1 MRPHFTSR
9 IWVVG
14 AEDVVVVSG
23 FATRRCDAPQLNL
36 GDSLVH
42 FELSDTCAP
51 CLSVLRSFAQ
61 LVPAACLWRIHEK
74 VVNLCRLLKQVLYS
88 FLYQS

>member
-1 MRPHFTSR
+1 MRPHFNSR

-23 FATRRCDAPQLNL
+23 IATRRCDAPQLNL

-42 FELSDTCAP
+42 FELSDTYVCAMP
-51 CLSVLRSFAQ
+51 LCASLVRTARPSCLFVAH
-61 LVPAACLWRIHEK
+61 P
-74 VVNLCRLLKQVLYS
+74 
-88 FLYQS
+88 

>member
-1 MRPHFTSR
+1 MFVSPHILVVQFLLGICMRPHFTSR

-23 FATRRCDAPQLNL
+23 FATRRCDAPQFNLL

-42 FELSDTCAP
+42 FELSDTCVT
-51 CLSVLRSFAQ
+51 CLSVLHSFAQ
-61 LVPAACLWRIHEK
+61 LVPTA
-74 VVNLCRLLKQVLYS
+74 
-88 FLYQS
+88 